1 MNFLNNNNT
10 DINHVIELFNTL
22 QEEILT
28 CIIMVVVLIIMKFK
42 KVVNNVMTNIQ
53 TRRNSITSSNEVEF
67 KNNQSE
73 IINIYFIIYL
83 LGFIL
88 NFHD

>member
-53 TRRNSITSSNEVEF
+53 TRRNSITSSNEVASS
-67 KNNQSE
+67 KTTNQK
-73 IINIYFIIYL
+73 
-83 LGFIL
+83 
-88 NFHD
+88 

>member
-28 CIIMVVVLIIMKFK
+28 CVIMIVVLIIMKFK

-53 TRRNSITSSNEVEF
+53 TRRNSITSSNEVASS
-67 KNNQSE
+67 KTTNQK
-73 IINIYFIIYL
+73 
-83 LGFIL
+83 
-88 NFHD
+88 

>member
-53 TRRNSITSSNEVEF
+53 TRRNSITSSNEVTHQNQPIR
-67 KNNQSE
+67 NN
-73 IINIYFIIYL
+73 
-83 LGFIL
+83 
-88 NFHD
+88 

>member
-10 DINHVIELFNTL
+10 DINHIIELFNTL

-42 KVVNNVMTNIQ
+42 KVVNNVMTYIKKCWNG
-53 TRRNSITSSNEVEF
+53 ITSSNETTSS
-67 KNNQSE
+67 KTTNQK
-73 IINIYFIIYL
+73 
-83 LGFIL
+83 
-88 NFHD
+88 